1 MGKVI
6 VATGRGGTGKS
17 TFCAILSRYLAPP
30 LLLID
35 VDPDQSLSDM
45 LGINLEGEGIA
56 TVSELVGDSREA
68 RRLGT
73 QLYFDELEASLYR
86 NCVYRGEGFHL
97 LTLGTKWTEGCYCRE
112 DNSLKG
118 IIPRLIA
125 EYRSVVIDSPSGLE
139 HLNRRVVSHVDILFV
154 LSDPSLKSVKH
165 VERMKR
171 IMEEVGI
178 SCQCLFVVENYEFD
192 EAAGS
197 HLDTW
202 GEGYLGKIDYDAN
215 VRGYNLDGRSLW
227 ELPEDSAACL
237 SVKKLLARIQEF
249 DKCRLEVRQELSGE
263 IRHDT

>member
-17 TFCAILSRYLAPP
+17 TFCAILGRYLSPP

-45 LGINLEGEGIA
+45 LGVNLEEEGVA
-56 TVSELVGDSREA
+56 TVSEVVRDSRET
-68 RRLGT
+68 RKLET
-73 QLYFDELEASLYR
+73 QLYFDGLEASLYK
-86 NCVYRGEGFHL
+86 NCVYRGERFHL
-97 LTLGTKWTEGCYCRE
+97 LTLGTKWTQGCYCRE

-125 EYRSVVIDSPSGLE
+125 EYRSAVIDSPSGLE
-139 HLNRRVVSHVDILFV
+139 HLNRRVVSQVDILFV

-171 IMEEVGI
+171 IMREVGI
-178 SCQCLFVVENYEFD
+178 SCQSLFVVGNYEFD
-192 EAAGS
+192 EAMGS
-197 HLDTW
+197 RLDAL
-202 GEGYLGKIDYDAN
+202 GESYLGKIDYDAN
-215 VRGYNLDGRSLW
+215 VRDYNLNGKSLW

-237 SVKKLLARIQEF
+237 SVKKLLARIQQIE
-249 DKCRLEVRQELSGE
+249 KCRLELDSSHCQIES
-263 IRHDT
+263 HT